1 MRILVSGLLAQYPF
15 GGVIWDYVQY
25 LIGFRDLGHDVW
37 YLEDTGEWPYHPV
50 EQTYTEDCSHNVAAL
65 GRLLGEFGFGDRWI
79 YRNGANGAFHG
90 ANGTL
95 GEKEARALVSGADL
109 LANVSGAANMTDYD
123 YGKCHR
129 MYLDGDPMF
138 TQIDLATG
146 AKKADVIRAH
156 HSHFTFGLNVGNP
169 GCGVPTGGIDWKKT
183 VQPVSL
189 RHWPVLP
196 EAPRHGYT
204 TVMNWASYA
213 SRTWEGAEYGQKD
226 LEFRRFFNLP
236 SDLSK
241 RVPGERLTLA
251 MGQGPKRQ
259 RPTEALREAGWEILE
274 PDVAVPDHRAYRDF
288 LSASK
293 GEWSVAK
300 NGYVASRSGWF
311 SCRTACYLAAGR
323 PAVVQETG
331 WSAHLP
337 SGAASGVY
345 AFENEGDVAAAMEAI
360 ARDYDGHRCAARR
373 FAEERFD
380 APKVCAD
387 LLDQAGLA

>member
-37 YLEDTGEWPYHPV
+37 YLEDSGMWPYHPV
-50 EQTYTEDCSHNVAAL
+50 EQTYTEDASHNIAAL

-79 YRNGANGAFHG
+79 YRNGANGQFHS
-90 ANGTL
+90 ANGLL
-95 GEKEARALVSGADL
+95 GEKEARALVRDSDL
-109 LANVSGAANMTDYD
+109 LANVSGAANLTGYE
-123 YGKCHR
+123 GGRCHR

-138 TQIDLATG
+138 THIDLLTDPAKCAT
-146 AKKADVIRAH
+146 ILAH
-156 HSHFTFGLNVGNP
+156 DSHFTFGLNVGAAD
-169 GCGVPTGGIDWKKT
+169 CRVPTGKLDWKKT

-196 EAPRHGYT
+196 SPPKHGYT

-213 SRTWEGAEYGQKD
+213 SRTWEGDDYGQKD
-226 LEFRRFFNLP
+226 LEFRRFFDLP
-236 SDLSK
+236 KS
-241 RVPGERLTLA
+241 VPAERLTLA

-274 PDVAVPDHRAYRDF
+274 PNEVVPDHLTYRDF

-293 GEWSVAK
+293 GEWSIAK
-300 NGYVASRSGWF
+300 NGYVRSRSGWF

-337 SGAASGVY
+337 HGKDAGVY
-345 AFENEGDVAAAMEAI
+345 PFETEADVAAAMESI
-360 ARDYDGHRCAARR
+360 AGDYEGHRRAARR
-373 FAEERFD
+373 MAEEHFD

-387 LLDQAGLA
+387 LLKQAGL

>member
-15 GGVIWDYVQY
+15 GGVVWDYVQY

-37 YLEDTGEWPYHPV
+37 YLEDSGEWPYHPV
-50 EQTYTEDCSHNVAAL
+50 EQTYTEDASHNVAAL

-79 YRNGANGAFHG
+79 YRNGANGQFYSAG
-90 ANGTL
+90 GLL
-95 GEKEARALVSGADL
+95 GEKEARALVRDADL
-109 LANVSGAANMTDYD
+109 LANVSGAANLTDYD
-123 YGKCHR
+123 FGKGHR

-138 TQIDLATG
+138 THVDFVSNAP
-146 AKKADVIRAH
+146 KAALIRAH
-156 HSHFTFGLNVGNP
+156 HSHFTFGLNVGAAD
-169 GCGVPTGGIDWKKT
+169 CRVPTGGLDWKKT

-196 EAPRHGYT
+196 EEPRHGYT

-213 SRTWEGAEYGQKD
+213 PRTWEGEEYGQKD
-226 LEFRRFFNLP
+226 LEFRRFFDLP
-236 SDLSK
+236 K

-259 RPTEALREAGWEILE
+259 RPTEALRDVGWEILE
-274 PDVAVPDHRAYRDF
+274 PNEVVPDPFSYRAF
-288 LSASK
+288 LSRSK
-293 GEWSVAK
+293 GEWSIAK
-300 NGYVASRSGWF
+300 NGYVRSRSGWF

-337 SGAASGVY
+337 HGPEAGVY
-345 AFENEGDVAAAMEAI
+345 PFATEDDVAAAMEAI
-360 ARDYDGHRCAARR
+360 SRDYEGNRRAARR
-373 FAEERFD
+373 MAEEHFD
-380 APKVCAD
+380 APKVCRD
-387 LLDQAGLA
+387 LLVQAGLE